1 MWERGRELPLF
12 EGFLIYLFLGFR
24 KRLGAREK
32 SESARFSSFSSSVI
46 EIITVL
52 LADVVT

>member
-1 MWERGRELPLF
+1 MWERVRELPLF

-24 KRLGAREK
+24 KTLGAREK
-32 SESARFSSFSSSVI
+32 SESARFSSFSFNVT
-46 EIITVL
+46 EIIIVL